1 MTIPKLVETSREAP
15 APQTSPPPG
24 DEARLHE
31 ALELAFAPLNKRAF
45 GIALGCAGALA
56 MTLVTVAVLVTDRA
70 QEFPLG
76 LLAQY
81 LAGYTV
87 SWPGVLIGAGWGF
100 VVAFVAGWFFAF
112 CRNAAL
118 AITAFAIRTRAEL
131 MQTRDFLDHI

>member
-1 MTIPKLVETSREAP
+1 MIEVIMTVPERAKVPRSERRDPEEVSLD
-15 APQTSPPPG
+15 Q
-24 DEARLHE
+24 

-45 GIALGCAGALA
+45 GTALGSAGAVL
-56 MTLVTVAVLVTDRA
+56 MVLVTVAVLVTDRA

-76 LLAQY
+76 LLGQY
-81 LAGYTV
+81 LYGYTV
-87 SWPGVLIGAGWGF
+87 SWPGILVGAGWGF

-131 MQTRDFLDHI
+131 TQTRDFLDHI

>member
-1 MTIPKLVETSREAP
+1 MIEVIMTVPERAKVPRAERRDPEEVSLD
-15 APQTSPPPG
+15 Q
-24 DEARLHE
+24 

-45 GIALGCAGALA
+45 GTALGSAGAVL
-56 MTLVTVAVLVTDRA
+56 MVLVTVAVLVTDRA

-76 LLAQY
+76 LLGQY
-81 LAGYTV
+81 LYGYTV

-131 MQTRDFLDHI
+131 TETRDFLDHI

>member
-1 MTIPKLVETSREAP
+1 MTVPERAKVPRSERRDPEEVSL
-15 APQTSPPPG
+15 
-24 DEARLHE
+24 DE

-45 GIALGCAGALA
+45 GTALGSAGAVL
-56 MTLVTVAVLVTDRA
+56 MVLVTVAVLVTDRA

-76 LLAQY
+76 LLGQY
-81 LAGYTV
+81 LYGYTV
-87 SWPGVLIGAGWGF
+87 SWPGVLVGAGWGF

-131 MQTRDFLDHI
+131 TETRDFLDHI

>member
-1 MTIPKLVETSREAP
+1 MIEVIMTVPERAKVARGERRDP
-15 APQTSPPPG
+15 AEVSL
-24 DEARLHE
+24 DE

-45 GIALGCAGALA
+45 GTALGSAGALL
-56 MTLVTVAVLVTDRA
+56 MILVTVAVLVTDRA

-76 LLAQY
+76 LLGQY
-81 LAGYTV
+81 LFGYTV

-131 MQTRDFLDHI
+131 TETRDFLDHI

>member
-1 MTIPKLVETSREAP
+1 MTVPERAKVPRSERRDPEEVSLD
-15 APQTSPPPG
+15 Q
-24 DEARLHE
+24 

-45 GIALGCAGALA
+45 GTALGSAGAAL
-56 MTLVTVAVLVTDRA
+56 MVLVTVAVLVTDRA

-76 LLAQY
+76 LLGQY
-81 LAGYTV
+81 LYGYTV
-87 SWPGVLIGAGWGF
+87 SWPGVLVGAGWGF

-131 MQTRDFLDHI
+131 TETRDFLDHI

>member
-1 MTIPKLVETSREAP
+1 MTVPERAKVPRSERRDPEEVSL
-15 APQTSPPPG
+15 
-24 DEARLHE
+24 DH

-45 GIALGCAGALA
+45 GTALGSAGALL
-56 MTLVTVAVLVTDRA
+56 MVLVTVAVLVADRTR
-70 QEFPLG
+70 EFPLG
-76 LLAQY
+76 LLGQY
-81 LAGYTV
+81 LYGYTV

-131 MQTRDFLDHI
+131 TETRDFLDHI

>member
-1 MTIPKLVETSREAP
+1 MTAPQLVDPSRE
-15 APQTSPPPG
+15 TPPP
-24 DEARLHE
+24 DEAALDQ

-45 GIALGCAGALA
+45 GIALGCAGALLMA
-56 MTLVTVAVLVTDRA
+56 LLTIAVLVTDRA

-76 LLAQY
+76 LLGQY
-81 LAGYTV
+81 MAGYTV

-112 CRNAAL
+112 CRNAVL